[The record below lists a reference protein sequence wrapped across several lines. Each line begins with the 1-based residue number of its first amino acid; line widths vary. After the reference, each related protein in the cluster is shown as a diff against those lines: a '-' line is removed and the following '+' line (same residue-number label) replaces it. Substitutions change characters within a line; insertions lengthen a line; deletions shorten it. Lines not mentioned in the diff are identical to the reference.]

1 MDLDILEQ
9 EADDLLSVVDR
20 RIRRRRFGAPVRLV
34 ALRTT
39 ILVKI
44 DEQRERAKAGRPARI
59 FAKLNSLVQGKPTR
73 TREPAT
79 GGAQST

>member
-20 RIRRRRFGAPVRLV
+20 RIRRRRFG
-34 ALRTT
+34 RTT